1 MEIELDND
9 IFRNNFNYSNDD
21 EKNRVL
27 DEKKK
32 KGQLKDKEIK
42 ANIGNLPYPEQE
54 YLINDQINI
63 DKEKTQIKQV
73 ELVPIPVQVQPSQAD
88 QEYKFIKIEKQEK
101 QIKKELEDKI
111 KSSEFNINF
120 EKVFSDKLK
129 EEEYNVT
136 YYGILNSK
144 TEDIEEFEN
153 SAIVSDYIEKNLK
166 IKENKV
172 DIIEYQ
178 SPADILLDGQLEN
191 GAIEIN
197 IKYKDI
203 SLLNET
209 ISLDDYKNGARV
221 KDIKD
226 FIEDFKKQMKN
237 NYISFLS
244 HIFETMEFN
253 K

>member
-1 MEIELDND
+1 MEIELDNN
-9 IFRNNFNYSNDD
+9 ILRNNNYSDD
-21 EKNRVL
+21 KKNRIL
-27 DEKKK
+27 EEIKK
-32 KGQLKDKEIK
+32 KGQLKDKDIK
-42 ANIGNLPYPEQE
+42 ENIVNLPYPEQE

-63 DKEKTQIKQV
+63 NKEQQLKQV
-73 ELVPIPVQVQPSQAD
+73 EPVQVKPSQQV
-88 QEYKFIKIEKQEK
+88 QEYKLIKNLKEKEEK
-101 QIKKELEDKI
+101 LIKKQLEDKI

-129 EEEYNVT
+129 EEYSVT
-136 YYGILNSK
+136 YYGIFNSK
-144 TEDIEEFEN
+144 TEDIEEYEN
-153 SAIVSDYIEKNLK
+153 SAIVSEYIEKNLK
-166 IKENKV
+166 ITENKV

-178 SPADILLDGQLEN
+178 SPVDILLDGQLEN

-209 ISLDDYKNGARV
+209 ISLDDYKNGVRV

-226 FIEDFKKQMKN
+226 FIEDFKKEMKN

-244 HIFETMEFN
+244 HIFETMEIN